1 MALPRPAEAGLCRA
15 FTSLELIMSRQ
26 EKKSFQCSIKNCA
39 LVPALIPLSRE
50 SSDSI
55 ENDPASQ
62 HKDMEDIFVLDTPLI
77 ERVLQFLESY
87 PSTSAGGSLNNFA
100 SAC

>member
-1 MALPRPAEAGLCRA
+1 
-15 FTSLELIMSRQ
+15 MSRQ
-26 EKKSFQCSIKNCA
+26 EKKSFQYSIKNCA
-39 LVPALIPLSRE
+39 LVPFARE

-62 HKDMEDIFVLDTPLI
+62 NEEMEDFSVLDTPLI
-77 ERVLQFLESY
+77 ERVLQFLDSY
-87 PSTSAGGSLNNFA
+87 PSTSAGRSLNNFA